1 MEFVVSAQE
10 APFSCLIGQCSEPID
25 TIALSNIHRYQPLT
39 SISLGNIGLPQYN
52 LIPKFD
58 SAFKFKT
65 LSFISDEFAPVTH
78 YDVKKPFTS
87 VSYVLGSKSEQILSV
102 LHTQNIT
109 PRTNFSVSV
118 NKIKSTGFY
127 VNQLTNNNK
136 VVSNFWHKS
145 KSDFY
150 KLDVTFNHV
159 RIFNDLNGGVT
170 NDSSFTKDLL
180 LNRNRQLMPVNL
192 TYASTTIK
200 KTKLELDQQ
209 FSIFRKLDSLGMGN
223 NLRAGIKLYAT
234 EIDKRYK
241 DSLLNTDYYSVIL
254 IDSTK
259 TNDKNYYRGAGG
271 KAYLN
276 YFYTTKNLKLIVSP
290 YFNYEAKH
298 VLNDSLDTIVSNS
311 SVGANANLN
320 WKKHQFKAAYQ
331 QWVNG
336 FRSSDYLATVS
347 WGANIIK
354 DFSVELN
361 AKISSYHPSWDLL
374 FYKGNNLQWVNAF
387 VPTQMRNFDGKV
399 KYLKTNTSLSYAY
412 TELNKAI
419 IFNTYA
425 QPQQA
430 SGVSQFMQTTLSQSI
445 NFKKFHIDLSG
456 TYQYLG
462 GYQIMQL
469 PNLVATSQMYIKG
482 TAFQKNLHYMIG
494 LEGVYYSKFYAMGFS
509 PMAYNYH
516 LSDQQTIGNYAQ
528 INAFFNFRIKSVRLF
543 LKATHLNAGLMGYRY
558 YGAYNYPL
566 KDRSFQFGLNW
577 NFVN

>member
-25 TIALSNIHRYQPLT
+25 TIALNDIHRYQPLT

-52 LIPKFD
+52 LLPKFD
-58 SAFKFKT
+58 SVFKFKT
-65 LSFISDEFAPVTH
+65 LSFISDEFAPATH

-102 LHTQNIT
+102 LHTQNVT
-109 PRTNFSVSV
+109 PRTNFSVSI
-118 NKIKSTGFY
+118 NKIKSAGFY

-145 KSDFY
+145 KNEFY
-150 KLDVTFNHV
+150 KLDITFNHV

-209 FSIFRKLDSLGMGN
+209 FSIFKKLDTLGMGN
-223 NLRAGIKLYAT
+223 NLFVGVNLYAT

-254 IDSTK
+254 IDSVK

-276 YFYTTKNLKLIVSP
+276 YSYTTKEVKLAISP

-298 VLNDSLDTIVSNS
+298 VLNDALDTIVSNS
-311 SVGANANLN
+311 SVGVNANLN
-320 WKKHQFKAAYQ
+320 WKKHKFKGAYQ

-347 WGANIIK
+347 WGANIIN
-354 DFSVELN
+354 DFRVELN

-374 FYKGNNLQWVNAF
+374 FYKGNNLQWGNDF
-387 VPTQMRNFDGKV
+387 VPTQMRNFNGKV

-419 IFNTYA
+419 IFNVYA
-425 QPQQA
+425 QPQQ
-430 SGVSQFMQTTLSQSI
+430 SNGVSQFMQTTLSQ
-445 NFKKFHIDLSG
+445 NLNLKKFHIDISG

-469 PNLVATSQMYIKG
+469 PNLVAISQMYIKG
-482 TAFQKNLHYMIG
+482 TAFKKNLKYMIG
-494 LEGVYYSKFYAMGFS
+494 LEGVYYSNFYAMGFS
-509 PMAYNYH
+509 PMAYNYN
-516 LSDQQTIGNYAQ
+516 LSDQQKIGNYAQ